1 MSNLVTPTNIYIPSQ
16 FKKIIEMV
24 EQNHNDMDLGKA
36 VRKLISDYNEAAKK
50 PPFTDDY
57 TQ

>member
-1 MSNLVTPTNIYIPSQ
+1 MNPNKTLTDIIKMVSEIP
-16 FKKIIEMV
+16 
-24 EQNHNDMDLGKA
+24 NDMDLGKA
-36 VRKLISDYNEAAKK
+36 VRELIKSYTEAESK